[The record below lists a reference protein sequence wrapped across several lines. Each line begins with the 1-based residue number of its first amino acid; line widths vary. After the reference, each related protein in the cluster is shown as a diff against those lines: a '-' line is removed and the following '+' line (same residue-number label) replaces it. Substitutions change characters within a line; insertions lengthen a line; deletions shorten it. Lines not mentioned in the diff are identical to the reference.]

1 MRKILSV
8 IFFSLIMFNS
18 SFAKN
23 LDVGMHNLDVP
34 SKFYL
39 VNWNETDFADEMCKE
54 FQSCYGIV
62 DKKIYEIVKKLNSG
76 VSFDKIQILKPLIS
90 KYQKV
95 MASNKNFERE
105 TKGLIKMFKSTLN
118 KNKSGKIFGYYNTG
132 ENIEEYELLK
142 EHDIDIDEIKKM
154 SRSELKQ
161 LTSEIKDE
169 ITSGKNYYMLMD
181 GMFINFDKFIID
193 KNSNNTPYLIF
204 NGEITY
210 IIGSSKV
217 KIGNIGYYLS
227 EFDKKLFALDGYCF
241 VKCSNFFPTFDKI
254 IEKSFNQN
262 GSTKSVSTSNDA
274 NFIEQLEQLNN
285 LYKSG
290 VLTKE
295 EFEKAKKML
304 LN

>member
-62 DKKIYEIVKKLNSG
+62 DKKIYEIVEKLNSG

-95 MASNKNFERE
+95 MASNKNFGRE

-118 KNKSGKIFGYYNTG
+118 KNKSGTIFGYYNTG
-132 ENIEEYELLK
+132 ESIEEYELLK

-193 KNSNNTPYLIF
+193 KNFNNTPYLIF

-217 KIGNIGYYLS
+217 NIGNIGYYLS
-227 EFDKKLFALDGYCF
+227 EFDKKLFVLDGYCL

-262 GSTKSVSTSNDA
+262 SLTKSVSTSNDA

-295 EFEKAKKML
+295 EFEKAKKKL

>member
-1 MRKILSV
+1 MRKILSI
-8 IFFSLIMFNS
+8 IFFSLIIFNI
-18 SFAKN
+18 SFAKTI
-23 LDVGMHNLDVP
+23 DVGLHKLEIP

-54 FQSCYGIV
+54 FPSCYGIV

-95 MASNKNFERE
+95 MTSNKNFERE

-118 KNKSGKIFGYYNTG
+118 RNKSGTFFGYYNTG

-154 SRSELKQ
+154 SKSELKK

-193 KNSNNTPYLIF
+193 KNSDNTPYLIF

-210 IIGSSKV
+210 IIGSSKI

-227 EFDKKLFALDGYCF
+227 EFDKKLFALDGYCV

-262 GSTKSVSTSNDA
+262 SLTKSVSTSNDA

-290 VLTKE
+290 VLTKK

>member
-1 MRKILSV
+1 MRKILSI
-8 IFFSLIMFNS
+8 IFFSLIIFNF

-23 LDVGMHNLDVP
+23 LNVGMHNLDVP

-39 VNWNETDFADEMCKE
+39 VNWNETNFADEMCKE

-62 DKKIYEIVKKLNSG
+62 DKKIYEIVEKLNSG

-95 MASNKNFERE
+95 MLSDKNFEKE
-105 TKGLIKMFKSTLN
+105 TKSLISMFKSTLK
-118 KNKSGKIFGYYNTG
+118 KNKSGIIFGYYNTA

-142 EHDIDIDEIKKM
+142 EYNIDIDKIKKM
-154 SRSELKQ
+154 SKSELKK
-161 LTSEIKDE
+161 LTREIKDK

-204 NGEITY
+204 NGDITY

-217 KIGNIGYYLS
+217 KIGNVGYYLS
-227 EFDKKLFALDGYCF
+227 EFDKKLFVLDGYCI
-241 VKCSNFFPTFDKI
+241 VNCSNFFSTFDII

-262 GSTKSVSTSNDA
+262 SLTKSVSTSNGA
-274 NFIEQLEQLNN
+274 NFIEQLKQLNN

-295 EFEKAKKML
+295 EFEKAKKKL

>member
-1 MRKILSV
+1 MRKILSI
-8 IFFSLIMFNS
+8 IFFSLIMFNF

-34 SKFYL
+34 NKFYL

-62 DKKIYEIVKKLNSG
+62 DKKIYEIVEKLNSG

-95 MASNKNFERE
+95 MESDKNFERQ

-118 KNKSGKIFGYYNTG
+118 KNKSGTIFGYYNTA

-154 SRSELKQ
+154 SRSELKK

-169 ITSGKNYYMLMD
+169 ITSGKNYYMIMD

-193 KNSNNTPYLIF
+193 KNSKNVPYLIF
-204 NGEITY
+204 NGDITY
-210 IIGSSKV
+210 IIGSSK
-217 KIGNIGYYLS
+217 INFGNIVYYLS
-227 EFDKKLFALDGYCF
+227 ELDNKLIALDGYCF
-241 VKCSNFFPTFDKI
+241 VKCSNFFSTFDDI
-254 IEKSFNQN
+254 VQKSFNQN
-262 GSTKSVSTSNDA
+262 SLSDSVSNSKEP
-274 NFIEQLEQLNN
+274 NFTKQLEQLYE

-295 EFEKAKKML
+295 EFEKAKKKI

>member
-1 MRKILSV
+1 MRKILSI
-8 IFFSLIMFNS
+8 IFFSLIMFNF

-62 DKKIYEIVKKLNSG
+62 DNKIYEIVEKLNSG

-95 MASNKNFERE
+95 MASDKNFERQ

-118 KNKSGKIFGYYNTG
+118 KNKSGTIFGYYNTA

-142 EHDIDIDEIKKM
+142 EYDIDIDEIKKM

-204 NGEITY
+204 NGDITY

-217 KIGNIGYYLS
+217 KIGNVGYYLS
-227 EFDKKLFALDGYCF
+227 EFSKKLFVLDGYCI

-262 GSTKSVSTSNDA
+262 SLSKSVSTSNDA
-274 NFIEQLEQLNN
+274 NFIKQLKQLNN

-295 EFEKAKKML
+295 EFEKAKKEL